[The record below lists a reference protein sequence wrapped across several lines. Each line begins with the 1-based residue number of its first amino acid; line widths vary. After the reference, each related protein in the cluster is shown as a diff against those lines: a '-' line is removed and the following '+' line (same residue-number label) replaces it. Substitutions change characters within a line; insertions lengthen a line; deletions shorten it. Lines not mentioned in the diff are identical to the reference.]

1 MNVGDVNYDF
11 TRLVDDHRRALQR
24 YVLRRLSDPDDSD
37 DVVSETFAIAWRKR
51 DALPPTDRELPWLY
65 GIAFRVLSNHRRSR
79 DRWNRLHGRISRE
92 REDESDLDELGEL
105 ENKELLKALHSLGK
119 VDRELLRLAYWEK
132 LKYRD
137 IAVTLQISENA
148 VAIRATRAKKKLR
161 ARLELAAAAPS
172 SSSDSGEEVET

>member
-1 MNVGDVNYDF
+1 MSVDDVNHDF
-11 TRLVDDHRRALQR
+11 TRLVDNHRRALQR

-51 DALPPTDRELPWLY
+51 DVLPPSDRQLPWLY

-79 DRWNRLHGRISRE
+79 DRWMRLHGRISRE
-92 REDESDLDELGEL
+92 REDESDVEDLSEL
-105 ENKELLKALHSLGK
+105 ENKELMNALLTLGR

-137 IAVTLQISENA
+137 IAITLQISENA

-161 ARLELAAAAPS
+161 ARLELASSKPS
-172 SSSDSGEEVET
+172 SPTDSDEEVEA